1 MPDDSP
7 PAVRLNWSQQD
18 PERMLLLPPRKFT
31 QVNAVSSG
39 LAAALLTALLYA
51 GIAATDS
58 PLATSLQRATV
69 SYVIVLLTVW
79 SLVILLL
86 KVLKVRLQRRALKA
100 SVVPD
105 DPRYHLSA
113 ETVEEVNRQL
123 FSVAADP
130 ENFVLFNRIQ
140 ISLFNLKNLG
150 RIGDVGEMLQT
161 QADNDEGH
169 VETSYALVQGF
180 VWAIPVL
187 GFIGTVLGLSQ
198 AIGSFGAVLDG
209 GGEMD
214 AVKDALRDVAGG
226 LATAFETT
234 LQGLVASLVVQL
246 LITVVK
252 KSELEFLDDC
262 GTYCLKHVVG
272 RLRLERR
279 TDSYDRGPLRAPPPA
294 PAASSPAASS
304 PAAGGAAGPGSPGPG
319 SPGPG
324 SSQPASSFPPG
335 LEEDDED
342 DEELLFGEPPSP
354 PMPPPARPGVRR
366 SPPAP
371 PTGAPPVGLPP
382 VGLPPVG
389 APPAAPAPPAP
400 PRPTG
405 GRR

>member
-1 MPDDSP
+1 
-7 PAVRLNWSQQD
+7 
-18 PERMLLLPPRKFT
+18 MLLLPPRKFT

-39 LAAALLTALLYA
+39 LAAAVLTAAIYA
-51 GIAATDS
+51 VVATSDS
-58 PLATSLQRATV
+58 PIAVSLQRATV

-79 SLVILLL
+79 SLLILLL
-86 KVLKVRLQRRALKA
+86 KVLKVRLQRRALKV

-209 GGEMD
+209 DGEMD
-214 AVKDALRDVAGG
+214 AVKGALREVAGG

-246 LITVVK
+246 LITIVK

-272 RLRLERR
+272 RLRLEQRVEPFDRSPRR
-279 TDSYDRGPLRAPPPA
+279 TPPAVPQMAPLPEIPQAAASSADDGELSLDDDAASGGPSPPPA
-294 PAASSPAASS
+294 PPQPAAPQ
-304 PAAGGAAGPGSPGPG
+304 PAL
-319 SPGPG
+319 
-324 SSQPASSFPPG
+324 SQPAPPQPAPQPPAAPR
-335 LEEDDED
+335 
-342 DEELLFGEPPSP
+342 PPSP
-354 PMPPPARPGVRR
+354 PSRAESR
-366 SPPAP
+366 
-371 PTGAPPVGLPP
+371 
-382 VGLPPVG
+382 
-389 APPAAPAPPAP
+389 PAPPA
-400 PRPTG
+400 RPTG